1 MDREILHCDCNAFFA
16 SVECVFNPDL
26 KNVPMAVAGNPDD
39 RHGIILAKNEIA
51 KKFGVKTAETVWQA
65 RKKCPGL
72 VLVPPRHGAYSD
84 FSEKV
89 NNIYLR
95 YTDMVEPFGIDES
108 WLDVTGSRL
117 LFGDGKTIADEIR
130 ETVKNELG
138 LTVSVGV
145 SFNKVFAKIG
155 SDYKKPDA
163 TTVITRENYTDIVYP
178 LPVSDLLYVGKSTC
192 ESLRKLGIFTIGD
205 LAGADEKILVRL
217 LGKNGSILYRYARGE
232 DMSAVA
238 KYDDGEEI
246 KSVGN
251 SMTFRRDLVA
261 YDEFCTGISVL
272 SESVARRLR
281 AKKLKCTTVQ
291 ISVKTPDFKIFSKQK
306 PLLRP
311 TNLARDIESAAESLL
326 IVPGKKPD
334 PVRALSVTGTGLVS
348 DNAPEQLLLVPDE
361 TAEKREKL
369 ETVID
374 EIKNRYGE
382 DKIKP
387 AGIMKN
393 DIGIDE

>member
-16 SVECVFNPDL
+16 SVECVFNPAL
-26 KNVPMAVAGNPDD
+26 KNVPMVVAGNPDD

-178 LPVSDLLYVGKSTC
+178 LPVSDLLYAGKSTC
-192 ESLRKLGIFTIGD
+192 EALRKLGIFTIGD

-217 LGKNGSILYRYARGE
+217 LGKNGSMLYRYARGE

-251 SMTFRRDLVA
+251 SMTFRRDLVS
-261 YDEFCTGISVL
+261 YDEFCMGISVL

-334 PVRALSVTGTGLVS
+334 PVRALSVTGMGLVS

>member
-178 LPVSDLLYVGKSTC
+178 LPVSDLLYAGKSTC

-334 PVRALSVTGTGLVS
+334 PVRALSVTGMGLVS
-348 DNAPEQLLLVPDE
+348 DNAPEQLLLVPDDA
-361 TAEKREKL
+361 TEKREKL

>member
-334 PVRALSVTGTGLVS
+334 PVRALSVTGMGLVS

>member
-251 SMTFRRDLVA
+251 SMTFRRDLVS
-261 YDEFCTGISVL
+261 YDEFCMGISVL

-334 PVRALSVTGTGLVS
+334 PVRALSVTGMGLVS
-348 DNAPEQLLLVPDE
+348 DNAPEQLLLVPDDA
-361 TAEKREKL
+361 TEKREKL

>member
-192 ESLRKLGIFTIGD
+192 EALRKLGIFTIGD

-251 SMTFRRDLVA
+251 SMTFRRDLVS
-261 YDEFCTGISVL
+261 YDEFCMGISVL

-281 AKKLKCTTVQ
+281 SKKLKCTTVQ

-334 PVRALSVTGTGLVS
+334 PVRALSVTGLGLVS
-348 DNAPEQLLLVPDE
+348 DNAPDQMLLVPDE

-393 DIGIDE
+393 DIGIDK

>member
-348 DNAPEQLLLVPDE
+348 DNAPEQLLLVPDDA
-361 TAEKREKL
+361 TEKREKL

>member
-163 TTVITRENYTDIVYP
+163 TTVITHENYTNIVYP

-334 PVRALSVTGTGLVS
+334 PVRALSVTGMGLVS
-348 DNAPEQLLLVPDE
+348 DNAPEQLLLVPDDA
-361 TAEKREKL
+361 TEKREKL

>member
-334 PVRALSVTGTGLVS
+334 PVRALSVTGMGLVS
-348 DNAPEQLLLVPDE
+348 DNAPEQLLLVPDDA
-361 TAEKREKL
+361 TEKREKL

>member
-117 LFGDGKTIADEIR
+117 LFGNGKTIADEIR

>member
-1 MDREILHCDCNAFFA
+1 
-16 SVECVFNPDL
+16 
-26 KNVPMAVAGNPDD
+26 
-39 RHGIILAKNEIA
+39 
-51 KKFGVKTAETVWQA
+51 
-65 RKKCPGL
+65 
-72 VLVPPRHGAYSD
+72 
-84 FSEKV
+84 
-89 NNIYLR
+89 
-95 YTDMVEPFGIDES
+95 MVEPFGIDES

-334 PVRALSVTGTGLVS
+334 PVRALSVTGMGLVS
-348 DNAPEQLLLVPDE
+348 DNAPEQLLLVPDDA
-361 TAEKREKL
+361 TEKREKL

>member
-251 SMTFRRDLVA
+251 SMTFRRDLVS
-261 YDEFCTGISVL
+261 YDEFCMGISVL